1 MIDLKAFRKKNS
13 ITQIGLA
20 EFLGVGQGFI
30 SQIEKGD
37 RPVPKEYISKLSAN
51 PYGWDTSM
59 LTQSRD
65 EVTERIEKKVEI
77 DITDRLLAI
86 IEDQKRDTQMLL
98 GMLREKDYE
107 IKRLREELNER
118 KKGVAQSAD
127 HSLSADA
134 V

>member
-1 MIDLKAFRKKNS
+1 MKVR
-13 ITQIGLA
+13 
-20 EFLGVGQGFI
+20 EFLKVNNLKQVELSRYLGVTEAAI
-30 SQIEKGD
+30 SNVVKG
-37 RPVPKEYISKLSAN
+37 KSEFSEENLIKIMNN

-59 LTQSRD
+59 LAQSRD
-65 EVTERIEKKVEI
+65 EVTERVEKKVEI

>member
-1 MIDLKAFRKKNS
+1 MKVR
-13 ITQIGLA
+13 
-20 EFLGVGQGFI
+20 EFLKVNNLKQVELSRYLGVTEAAI
-30 SQIEKGD
+30 SNVVKG
-37 RPVPKEYISKLSAN
+37 KSEFSEENLIKIMNN

-65 EVTERIEKKVEI
+65 EAPEKVGKKVEI

>member
-1 MIDLKAFRKKNS
+1 MDTIKAFRKCNKMS
-13 ITQIGLA
+13 QVALA
-20 EFLGVGQGFI
+20 EYLEVTQGFI
-30 SQIEKGD
+30 SQMEKEMCPIPD
-37 RPVPKEYISKLSAN
+37 WVISKILDN
-51 PYGWDTSM
+51 PNGWDTSM

-65 EVTERIEKKVEI
+65 EVTERVEKKVEI
-77 DITDRLLAI
+77 NITDRLLAI

-118 KKGVAQSAD
+118 KKGVAPSAD

>member
-118 KKGVAQSAD
+118 KKGVARSAD

>member
-1 MIDLKAFRKKNS
+1 MDTIKTFRKCNKMS
-13 ITQIGLA
+13 QVALA
-20 EFLGVGQGFI
+20 EYLEVTQGFI
-30 SQIEKGD
+30 SQMEKEMCPIPD
-37 RPVPKEYISKLSAN
+37 WVISKILDN
-51 PYGWDTSM
+51 PNGWDTSM

-65 EVTERIEKKVEI
+65 EVTERVEKKVEI

>member
-1 MIDLKAFRKKNS
+1 MDTIKTFRKCNKMS
-13 ITQIGLA
+13 QVALA
-20 EFLGVGQGFI
+20 KYLEVTQGFI
-30 SQIEKGD
+30 SQMEKEMCPIPD
-37 RPVPKEYISKLSAN
+37 WVISKILDN

-65 EVTERIEKKVEI
+65 EVTERVEKKVEI